1 MSDLTKHIAQ
11 LSKIARDHEN
21 AKREISQFTS
31 DDLTAQGIANERAR
45 RMEKVNADTAQA
57 VAQARAAAENELSVI
72 KSRAESS
79 ALPKPNGST
88 ADEWARIQMLLEA
101 GKSMHQVISGATIEQ
116 LQAIREWGPT
126 YQEAQT
132 FKTIGG
138 PNALGEEL
146 SRRAGGP
153 ASGSYY
159 DPAPLMNSIASR
171 WAELSPKDALFVRE
185 QLEAAG
191 EIAQFEYTASSLEV
205 VATGVNV
212 GSPMAIAIAAQDAG
226 QRGAAQFLG

>member
-11 LSKIARDHEN
+11 LSKIAHDHEN
-21 AKREISQFTS
+21 AKREISRFTS
-31 DDLTAQGIANERAR
+31 DDLTAQGIFNERAR
-45 RMEKVNADTAQA
+45 RTETLNAKTAQA

-79 ALPKPNGST
+79 TLPKPNGST
-88 ADEWARIQMLLEA
+88 SDEWARIQMLLEA
-101 GKSMHQVISGATIEQ
+101 GKSMHQVISGATVEQ

-126 YQEAQT
+126 YQEAQI
-132 FKTIGG
+132 FKTMGG

-153 ASGSYY
+153 ASHSYY
-159 DPAPLMNSIASR
+159 DPTPLMNSISSR

-185 QLEAAG
+185 QLESSG
-191 EIAQFEYTASSLEV
+191 EMAQFEYMASALEV
-205 VATGVNV
+205 NASGGNV
-212 GSPMAIAIAAQDAG
+212 GSPMALAIAAQDAG